1 MNWKI
6 ETENRVKSATITE
19 IKSGDISEYKVCV
32 EFSEK
37 CSPKPLSI
45 IWEEAQIDMYGFW
58 S

>member
-37 CSPKPLSI
+37 CSP
-45 IWEEAQIDMYGFW
+45 
-58 S
+58 